1 MIVCV
6 RQFAYMRAEAN
17 WVDFWLRFRCFGHKY
32 RSFVFD
38 TKALKSWKWPF
49 SEYFQRGRKPFFSQ
63 KDTFW
68 LLLYYPTG
76 EVGNIGLEPNW
87 PRFVIES
94 AFAEWLLDCRKR
106 LTCPAGQSCLVWA
119 RARVDNNKG
128 LPLLLSWFCRPFLV
142 NQKSWKLNLK
152 NWVCVKRKHTR
163 DLLVLRVFV

>member
-1 MIVCV
+1 ML
-6 RQFAYMRAEAN
+6 
-17 WVDFWLRFRCFGHKY
+17 W
-32 RSFVFD
+32 
-38 TKALKSWKWPF
+38 
-49 SEYFQRGRKPFFSQ
+49 
-63 KDTFW
+63 
-68 LLLYYPTG
+68 YPTG

-142 NQKSWKLNLK
+142 NQKS
-152 NWVCVKRKHTR
+152 
-163 DLLVLRVFV
+163 